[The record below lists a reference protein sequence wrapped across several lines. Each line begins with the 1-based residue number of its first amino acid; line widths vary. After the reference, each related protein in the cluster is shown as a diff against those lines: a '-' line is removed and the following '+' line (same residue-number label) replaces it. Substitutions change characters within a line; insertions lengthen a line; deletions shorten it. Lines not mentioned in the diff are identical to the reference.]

1 MGFSRQEYWR
11 GLPFPSPGDLPDPG
25 IEPVSPA
32 LAGGFLSSEPQG
44 SPSLALG
51 WVKRGVREAT
61 LTSLYEDNVCITLS
75 TRSALSSL
83 KHLSQR
89 MFMAVCSWPFLLYV
103 VYRIVWYVVGD
114 Q

>member
-1 MGFSRQEYWR
+1 M
-11 GLPFPSPGDLPDPG
+11 PFPSPGGLPDPG
-25 IEPVSPA
+25 TCVSA

-51 WVKRGVREAT
+51 WVKRGVREAI
-61 LTSLYEDNVCITLS
+61 LTSPYEDDVRISVS
-75 TRSALSSL
+75 THAALSSL
-83 KHLSQR
+83 KHLSQC

-103 VYRIVWYVVGD
+103 VCRIVWYVVGD